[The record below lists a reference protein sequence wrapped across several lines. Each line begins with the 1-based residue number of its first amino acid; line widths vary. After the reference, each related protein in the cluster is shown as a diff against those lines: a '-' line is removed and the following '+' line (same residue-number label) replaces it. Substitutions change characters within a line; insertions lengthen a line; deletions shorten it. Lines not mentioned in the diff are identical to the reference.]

1 MDLDYF
7 KYVNDYH
14 GHAYGDLVLKEF
26 SKLLL
31 KVHRDS
37 DIAARYGGEEFVILL
52 SGATWDE
59 CKVVAD
65 EIRSSAES
73 QIYNDGSTEL
83 QVTVS
88 VGVSSLQ
95 KHQPKSP
102 EKLVSMADEALY
114 KAKEYGRNRVELF
127 GE

>member
-7 KYVNDYH
+7 KYVNDNH

-37 DIAARYGGEEFVILL
+37 NITAQYGVEEFVILL
-52 SGATWDE
+52 SGATWNE
-59 CKVVAD
+59 YKVVA
-65 EIRSSAES
+65 EEMRCSAES

-83 QVTVS
+83 LVTVS

-95 KHQPKSP
+95 KH
-102 EKLVSMADEALY
+102 VSIVDEALY
-114 KAKEYGRNRVELF
+114 KAKKNSRNRVELF